1 MGRGC
6 QKASPLL
13 FMVMEEKASGK
24 RRSGTVD
31 QDQLKKRLEML
42 DKRLD
47 NIDSV
52 VTALVERVMRQ
63 PVTIEVSCPKCG
75 NVVQIMLTSSTK
87 SSGKS

>member
-1 MGRGC
+1 
-6 QKASPLL
+6 
-13 FMVMEEKASGK
+13 MVENKMPEKTDKKSTTMEQE
-24 RRSGTVD
+24 RF
-31 QDQLKKRLEML
+31 KKRLEML

-63 PVTIEVSCPKCG
+63 PVTIEVTCPKCG
-75 NVVQIMLTSSTK
+75 NVVQIMLTSNVK